1 VSSPTEISFQTNT
14 GNQYVKNYA
23 FTFDFGPPWGNCQVV
38 MTCVSG
44 HLTVTEFGPEVKDWR
59 HPPPERLFDVPV
71 HIKVDQVCLST
82 SSSKELLFS

>member
-1 VSSPTEISFQTNT
+1 
-14 GNQYVKNYA
+14 
-23 FTFDFGPPWGNCQVV
+23 